1 MSPLQLDKTMMS
13 HMPTLD
19 DATEPTPWGEYLSTI
34 NYIRVIAHVFIP
46 SLCIMSFISA
56 QTSKPVSRWALV
68 RV

>member
-1 MSPLQLDKTMMS
+1 
-13 HMPTLD
+13 MPTLD
-19 DATEPTPWGEYLSTI
+19 DATEPTSWGEYLSTI

-56 QTSKPVSRWALV
+56 QMSKPVSRWALV